1 MSAPTSAPSP
11 PRSTR
16 PLAAR
21 KRPNDPAWFSSA
33 PSVPS
38 VKRQATD
45 RVESEQRKRK
55 RVEPTIQGPSQL
67 GLRIDRPP
75 EKQNEEPPVV
85 RVLLFVYHSY
95 YGELVSGGRTINAST
110 SISHK
115 GRLVSGVNRIII
127 SRQMDFTTLPM
138 EALHRYLVQ
147 YDLIPMVHPSPLTIH
162 DPPPP
167 PSLLEPATRSSSR
180 GVSPPVVTTPA
191 NRPRRESREQSRR
204 RSSRLLEEEV
214 RMRTPVLAD
223 VGDVQNVLASIAQR
237 HFESQLV
244 KEVDSLAS
252 FMCAVK
258 GKGEPSCFDRSRY
271 KINPRRRRLRLT
283 IQSH

>member
-1 MSAPTSAPSP
+1 MPSRRVRHVAVVRGSFTQFSEMIMYFARCTMRGEKRLKRVSSPTLGSTTVSMSAAPTSAPSP

-21 KRPNDPAWFSSA
+21 KRHNDPTWFSSA
-33 PSVPS
+33 PPVPS

-55 RVEPTIQGPSQL
+55 RVEPAVQAPSQL
-67 GLRIDRPP
+67 GSRIDRPQ
-75 EKQNEEPPVV
+75 EKHNEEPPV
-85 RVLLFVYHSY
+85 
-95 YGELVSGGRTINAST
+95 
-110 SISHK
+110 
-115 GRLVSGVNRIII
+115 
-127 SRQMDFTTLPM
+127 MDFTTLPP

-147 YDLIPMVHPSPLTIH
+147 YDLIPMVHPSPLTVH

-167 PSLLEPATRSSSR
+167 PSLLESTTRSSSR
-180 GVSPPVVTTPA
+180 GLSPPVTTPA

-204 RSSRLLEEEV
+204 RSSRILEGEV

-223 VGDVQNVLASIAQR
+223 VGEVQNVLASIAQR
-237 HFESQLV
+237 HFESQVV

-258 GKGEPSCFDRSRY
+258 GKVT
-271 KINPRRRRLRLT
+271 LT
-283 IQSH
+283 GAI